1 MIDNNFIQDVNYSM
15 MRSDYFSNKT
25 SLSHLSSI
33 FTRFNDS
40 CDSIWRSN
48 THLICPNKF
57 LSFSSI
63 KLLSNTLSLMG
74 KVNGIR
80 GLNNTST
87 FPSSL
92 SLHSPVVTNLIM
104 TQSTPVKTIPYIT
117 SSRKASLYVRF
128 FYYAETKFVTGLHS
142 DQHPG

>member
-1 MIDNNFIQDVNYSM
+1 MFGTLPVIHDDFFFYANVYTY
-15 MRSDYFSNKT
+15 DYLFSV
-25 SLSHLSSI
+25 

-63 KLLSNTLSLMG
+63 RLLSNTLSLIG
-74 KVNGIR
+74 KVNGVR
-80 GLNNTST
+80 ELNNTST
-87 FPSSL
+87 FPLSL

-104 TQSTPVKTIPYIT
+104 TQSTPVETIPYIT

-128 FYYAETKFVTGLHS
+128 FLLR
-142 DQHPG
+142 